1 MTSAPSTMTT
11 DSDGNGLRQRATAPS
26 NLGPTGGR
34 GVFHR
39 EGKVVSGGGQGQGQG
54 QGQGDA
60 GR

>member
-1 MTSAPSTMTT
+1 MTT